1 MNESPESRK
10 YLEGEYYQQK
20 VEKNHGTWF
29 EAVKKNPLVAV
40 ALEVVGATSETIEQ
54 TARQLTPVVME
65 KTEQALFR

>member
-1 MNESPESRK
+1 MSH
-10 YLEGEYYQQK
+10 YLEDEAK
-20 VEKNHGTWF
+20 KNEVEKNHGTWF